1 MTVSI
6 DGDKGE
12 IERGL
17 WKGLQKLR
25 LLNKGHKNKHTDNRL
40 KVRQLE
46 VEIWH
51 HFVEIHCSFFFQHAF
66 LTVYPSKSQLII
78 HSRHVSQAWSQTHS
92 CRSLSIVHD
101 SWITR
106 EKCFLSS
113 LTFMLLLHLS
123 LDERMM
129 REMTRE
135 MMVVVTLT
143 FSFPLQLQLKSF
155 FACFPNEGMTIWA
168 VWGKLDALSI
178 TSRVFPSFSFLPFY
192 LLRLMMQGWWWSS
205 WWLPS
210 RHMLQQH

>member
-25 LLNKGHKNKHTDNRL
+25 LLNKGHKNKHTDNRAL
-40 KVRQLE
+40 KWDNSRR
-46 VEIWH
+46 IWH

-92 CRSLSIVHD
+92 YRSLSIVHD

-106 EKCFLSS
+106 EKSFLSS

-129 REMTRE
+129 REMTTE

-143 FSFPLQLQLKSF
+143 
-155 FACFPNEGMTIWA
+155 TITPRS
-168 VWGKLDALSI
+168 LSH
-178 TSRVFPSFSFLPFY
+178 FNWNPSFCLFS
-192 LLRLMMQGWWWSS
+192 
-205 WWLPS
+205 
-210 RHMLQQH
+210 